1 MFSIYKLEMR
11 ITKKDANYAL
21 TPKMLIR
28 GYCEYELT
36 PLVILFQKISPASW
50 INSQK
55 GGCGF

>member
-36 PLVILFQKISPASW
+36 PLVILFQKISPASR
-50 INSQK
+50 INSFFLFVEK
-55 GGCGF
+55 